1 MSEFIFML
9 TRDDVTVG
17 DALARYAEVRES
29 GLRWV
34 GFKDVGL
41 PFEQLR
47 ALADAIHA
55 DDRKVALEVVSL
67 DRDSEVRSAEAAL
80 EIGVDLLMGGVHPEA
95 VMPLVAPT
103 NVMYFPFPG
112 RVVGHPSILEGSVD
126 EIAASARRLT
136 AQRGIHGVDLL
147 AYRFAGD
154 VPQLMDAVV
163 AASVGPVVV
172 AGSVDSDE
180 RIRAVRRSGAWAF
193 TVGSAVFDHA
203 FPASA
208 SAAAQVDHVL
218 DVVQSPGGASPLP
231 PLGSTGSEGQG
242 AAASRAQSKA

>member
-17 DALARYAEVRES
+17 DALDRYAEVRGS

-41 PFEQLR
+41 PFDQLR

-55 DDRKVALEVVSL
+55 DGRKVALEVVSL
-67 DRDSEVRSAEAAL
+67 DQGSEVRSASAAL

-95 VMPLVAPT
+95 VLPLVAST
-103 NVMYFPFPG
+103 NVLYFPFPG
-112 RVVGHPSILEGSVD
+112 RVVDHPSVLEGSVD
-126 EIAASARRLT
+126 EIAASAEQLT
-136 AQRGIHGVDLL
+136 SLRGVHGLDLL

-154 VPQLMDAVV
+154 VPRLMEAVV
-163 AASVGPVVV
+163 AASIGPVVI
-172 AGSVDSDE
+172 AGSVDSDT
-180 RIRAVRRSGAWAF
+180 RIHAVRRSGAWAF

-203 FPASA
+203 FQAQPTT
-208 SAAAQVDHVL
+208 AAQVDHILEVAT
-218 DVVQSPGGASPLP
+218 AS
-231 PLGSTGSEGQG
+231 
-242 AAASRAQSKA
+242 SRAPSEA

>member
-9 TRDDVTVG
+9 TRDDVTVS

-41 PFEQLR
+41 PFDQLR

-67 DRDSEVRSAEAAL
+67 DQATEVRSAEAAL

-95 VMPLVAPT
+95 VLPVVAPT

-112 RVVGHPSILEGSVD
+112 RVVGHPSILEGSID
-126 EIAASARRLT
+126 DIAASARGLT
-136 AQRGIHGVDLL
+136 ALRGVHGLDLL

-154 VPQLMDAVV
+154 VPGLMDAVV
-163 AASVGPVVV
+163 RASIGPVVV
-172 AGSVDSDE
+172 AGSVDSYA
-180 RIRAVRRSGAWAF
+180 RIRAVQRSGAWAF

-203 FPASA
+203 FPAA
-208 SAAAQVDHVL
+208 HSAAAQVEHILEV
-218 DVVQSPGGASPLP
+218 AT
-231 PLGSTGSEGQG
+231 STGLATSRPVADEVTDG
-242 AAASRAQSKA
+242 AAATSRAPSEA

>member
-9 TRDDVTVG
+9 TRDDVTVS
-17 DALARYAEVRES
+17 DAPARYAEVRVS

-41 PFEQLR
+41 PFDQLR

-55 DDRKVALEVVSL
+55 DERKVALEVVSL
-67 DRDSEVRSAEAAL
+67 DRATEVRSAEAAL

-95 VMPLVAPT
+95 VIPLVAPT

-112 RVVGHPSILEGSVD
+112 RVVGHPSVLEGSVD
-126 EIAASARRLT
+126 EIAASSRQLT
-136 AQRGIHGVDLL
+136 ALRGVHGLDLL

-154 VPQLMDAVV
+154 VPLLMDAVV
-163 AASVGPVVV
+163 RASIGPVVI
-172 AGSVDSDE
+172 AGSVDSDA
-180 RIRAVRRSGAWAF
+180 RIHAVQRSGAWAF

-203 FPASA
+203 FPAGPST
-208 SAAAQVDHVL
+208 AAQVDHVL
-218 DVVQSPGGASPLP
+218 EVVGAASGPARPSIGAYDMGGATASSPA
-231 PLGSTGSEGQG
+231 TSE
-242 AAASRAQSKA
+242 A

>member
-9 TRDDVTVG
+9 TRDDVTVS
-17 DALARYAEVRES
+17 DALARYARVRDS

-41 PFEQLR
+41 PFGQLR

-67 DRDSEVRSAEAAL
+67 DQASEVRSAEAAL

-95 VMPLVAPT
+95 VLPLVAPT

-126 EIAASARRLT
+126 EIATSARELT
-136 AQRGIHGVDLL
+136 ALRGVHGLDLL

-154 VPQLMDAVV
+154 VPRLMDTVV
-163 AASVGPVVV
+163 GASIGPVVV
-172 AGSVDSDE
+172 AGSVDSDA
-180 RIRAVRRSGAWAF
+180 RIQAVRRSGAWAF

-203 FPASA
+203 FPVAA
-208 SAAAQVDHVL
+208 NTAAQVDHVL
-218 DVVQSPGGASPLP
+218 EMATAPVRGERHLISQESASATA
-231 PLGSTGSEGQG
+231 SSR
-242 AAASRAQSKA
+242 AASDA

>member
-9 TRDDVTVG
+9 TRDDVTVS
-17 DALARYAEVRES
+17 DALERYAEVRGS

-41 PFEQLR
+41 PYEQLR

-55 DDRKVALEVVSL
+55 DGRKVALEVVSL
-67 DRDSEVRSAEAAL
+67 DRDTEIRSAEAAV

-95 VMPLVAPT
+95 VLPYVAAT
-103 NVMYFPFPG
+103 NVLYFPFPG
-112 RVVGHPSILEGSVD
+112 RVVDHPSILEGSVD
-126 EIAASARRLT
+126 EIAASARHLT

-180 RIRAVRRSGAWAF
+180 RIRAVQRSGAWAF

-203 FPASA
+203 FAASP
-208 SAAAQVDHVL
+208 SAAAQVAHVL
-218 DVVQSPGGASPLP
+218 EVARAPGGAWLLPQGSP
-231 PLGSTGSEGQG
+231 TAEGAG
-242 AAASRAQSKA
+242 AAVTQAPSES